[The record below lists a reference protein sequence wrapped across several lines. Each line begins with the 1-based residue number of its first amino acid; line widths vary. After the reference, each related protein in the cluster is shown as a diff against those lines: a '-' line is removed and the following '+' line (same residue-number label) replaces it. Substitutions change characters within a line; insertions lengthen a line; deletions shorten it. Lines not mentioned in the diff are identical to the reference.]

1 MRHRFCWILLAWS
14 ASAAAEVTLSA
25 DLHAEYLSGQPVR
38 LRIELANSSDL
49 PVQVPNL
56 NARPHLVRFEL
67 VPAGGRLQ
75 TRFLTP
81 PEQDSDSTWTLA
93 PRGRRQVLMDLPSGR
108 ALRAGSYQ
116 LTVRIADGERA
127 WSFGPRDLL
136 IAEARPVAGR
146 LQWEPLG
153 GRGGMQTLWVHRA
166 AQGFDI
172 YLHQASEEDPGRVR
186 ANHHLLHT
194 EEPVDP
200 ILAFSPPQVRPERVV
215 YWQSSPRTISY
226 AKLNGTVVEG
236 DVESFQS
243 PHPAMEL
250 VGRGAMDAGGGLH
263 VPIWIPAPSG
273 AAGELRVVSLKT
285 RREIRFRSVVRLES
299 RPDRVETTLD
309 AAGQLRVLVAQ
320 GMDVDLYVVPPQL
333 QAPAVGTRLNTKREG
348 KVVLGRF
355 GVLPKSETHPGGRAV
370 MVLTRTE
377 LGLVATWYGFDRSV
391 LQVQPLVEIPEDAV
405 LLDVLPAGYDPAA
418 LLLRGEAGL
427 WVMRGSRRSAPLS
440 QEGMVSLA
448 ADSEANTW
456 TRTLVNGGPIRA
468 TPVVF
473 LD

>member
-1 MRHRFCWILLAWS
+1 MRTWFCWILLAWS
-14 ASAAAEVTLSA
+14 ATAAAEVTLSA

-38 LRIELANSSDL
+38 LRIELANSSDV
-49 PVQVPNL
+49 PVQVPDL
-56 NARPHLVRFEL
+56 NTRPHLVRFEL

-81 PEQDSDSTWTLA
+81 PEEEPDNTWTLA

-108 ALRAGSYQ
+108 ALRAGSYR
-116 LTVRIADGERA
+116 LTVRIEDGDRA

-146 LQWEPLG
+146 LGWESG
-153 GRGGMQTLWVHRA
+153 GRGGMQTLWVHQA
-166 AQGFDI
+166 AQGFDV
-172 YLHQASEEDPGRVR
+172 YLHQASEKDPGRVR

-194 EEPVDP
+194 DQVVDP

-215 YWQSSPRTISY
+215 YWQSNRRTISY
-226 AKLNGTVVEG
+226 AKLNGTVLEG

-250 VGRGAMDAGGGLH
+250 VGRGATDAQGGLH

-285 RREIRFRSVVRLES
+285 RKEIRFRSVVRLES
-299 RPDRVETTLD
+299 QPDQVETTLD
-309 AAGQLRVLVAQ
+309 AAGQLRVLVAH

-333 QAPAVGTRLNTKREG
+333 QAPAVGTRLNTRREG

-355 GVLPKSETHPGGRAV
+355 GVLPGGETHPGGRAV
-370 MVLTRTE
+370 LVMTRTE
-377 LGLVATWYGFDRSV
+377 PGLVATWYGFDRSV
-391 LQVQPLVEIPEDAV
+391 LQVQPLVKLPEGAA
-405 LLDVLPAGYDPAA
+405 LLDVLPAGYEPAV
-418 LLLRGEAGL
+418 LLLQDETGQ
-427 WVMRGSRRSAPLS
+427 WVMRGPRRSAPLAA
-440 QEGMVSLA
+440 GGRVSLA
-448 ADSEANTW
+448 ADAEGNTW

-468 TPVVF
+468 APVVF

>member
-1 MRHRFCWILLAWS
+1 
-14 ASAAAEVTLSA
+14 
-25 DLHAEYLSGQPVR
+25 
-38 LRIELANSSDL
+38 
-49 PVQVPNL
+49 
-56 NARPHLVRFEL
+56 
-67 VPAGGRLQ
+67 
-75 TRFLTP
+75 
-81 PEQDSDSTWTLA
+81 
-93 PRGRRQVLMDLPSGR
+93 
-108 ALRAGSYQ
+108 
-116 LTVRIADGERA
+116 
-127 WSFGPRDLL
+127 
-136 IAEARPVAGR
+136 
-146 LQWEPLG
+146 
-153 GRGGMQTLWVHRA
+153 
-166 AQGFDI
+166 
-172 YLHQASEEDPGRVR
+172 
-186 ANHHLLHT
+186 
-194 EEPVDP
+194 
-200 ILAFSPPQVRPERVV
+200 
-215 YWQSSPRTISY
+215 
-226 AKLNGTVVEG
+226 
-236 DVESFQS
+236 
-243 PHPAMEL
+243 
-250 VGRGAMDAGGGLH
+250 
-263 VPIWIPAPSG
+263 
-273 AAGELRVVSLKT
+273 
-285 RREIRFRSVVRLES
+285 
-299 RPDRVETTLD
+299 
-309 AAGQLRVLVAQ
+309 
-320 GMDVDLYVVPPQL
+320 VVPPQL